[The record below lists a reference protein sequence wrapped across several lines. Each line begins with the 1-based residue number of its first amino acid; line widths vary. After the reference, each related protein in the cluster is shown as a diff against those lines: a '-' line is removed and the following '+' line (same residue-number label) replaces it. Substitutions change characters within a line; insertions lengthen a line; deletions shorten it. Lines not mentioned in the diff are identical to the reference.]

1 MRINS
6 YGSIIVLEYDVPR
19 VNYLGED
26 VMLPRA
32 YREIVPCVKVDD
44 SWQDVDVSSETQE
57 VQDFCTAQWTEA
69 VKQAYK
75 DHVDANLVIEE

>member
-1 MRINS
+1 MNIDR
-6 YGSIIVLEYDVPR
+6 YGSIIIIEYDVPS

-26 VMLPRA
+26 VILPKSH
-32 YREIVPCVKVDD
+32 REIVPCVKVDG

-57 VQDFCTAQWTEA
+57 VQDFCTAQWTNTI
-69 VKQAYK
+69 KQAYK

>member
-1 MRINS
+1 MKINR
-6 YGSIIVLEYDVPR
+6 YGSIIIIEYDVPS

-26 VMLPRA
+26 VILPKA
-32 YREIVPCVKVDD
+32 YREIVPCVKVDG

-57 VQDFCTAQWTEA
+57 VQDFCTAQWTNTI
-69 VKQAYK
+69 KQEYK